1 MVLRPLR
8 GRGRRNLS
16 HYPSTNTQTAR
27 RRLAIRDW
35 ARLEQTRSEL
45 PLSRGGLIALG
56 QSAPMAA
63 CFQLWSLGSQC
74 PRQLRGDCSYRFD
87 PRRLSS
93 DRRAELPRL
102 APSKRGSEP
111 QAQPPDRHSPPQSS
125 RSGQASHQEEMGIS
139 ISGAGVG
146 RIEGRVSDCSVAVI
160 SMGRR
165 NTYFS

>member
-1 MVLRPLR
+1 MRLVKARPWRHIFNFGLTD
-8 GRGRRNLS
+8 LV
-16 HYPSTNTQTAR
+16 
-27 RRLAIRDW
+27 RDN
-35 ARLEQTRSEL
+35 S
-45 PLSRGGLIALG
+45 GGIALTG
-56 QSAPMAA
+56 STLAA
-63 CFQLWSLGSQC
+63 CHRTDG
-74 PRQLRGDCSYRFD
+74 
-87 PRRLSS
+87 LSS
-93 DRRAELPRL
+93 PDWHRA
-102 APSKRGSEP
+102 KGSEP